1 MSRRGISITLHPA
14 GVVAD
19 ARVSTEPIARVQKSA
34 GKGRLARR
42 TTLTIDGW
50 VQCELDDLLGAA
62 TIRKAAGVAQ
72 LVRATDS

>member
-1 MSRRGISITLHPA
+1 MWRPGISITLHPT

-34 GKGRLARR
+34 GKGRLPRR
-42 TTLTIDGW
+42 TTLTINGR
-50 VQCELDDLLGAA
+50 VQCELDDLLAAA
-62 TIRKAAGVAQ
+62 TIRRAAGVAQ